1 MADIE
6 TGNMVVR
13 VSKNEFR
20 GNEYID
26 IRKYYQADDGEW
38 RPTKKGISLSLD
50 VVERVFEEAKKL
62 I

>member
-6 TGNMVVR
+6 VGNMIVR